1 LVSLKILFPFVGDSV
16 GGSHNSIL
24 ELYYCLK
31 KTSVVPII
39 VIHNKGPLA
48 DYLDELK
55 IPYEFLIVNKLA
67 GESPNI
73 LKVIFGIFSNF
84 FIIKKFLKVHNFD
97 IVHGNDLRINLSWSL
112 PTRILKLHYIW
123 HQRTTMSNSLLW
135 MLSSFLSNHIVAI
148 SSHVYQSL
156 PSNIP
161 LTKKSL
167 VLNPFNVEKIYDKKD
182 SRKWVNA
189 LYKIPEDTILFGY
202 VGRLITWKNVDV
214 LIRYFNHFIKNK
226 NKSIH
231 LLIVGTGSKE
241 YVDKLK
247 NIALKLGIDNKVI
260 FVGFSSESLRIIASL
275 DLLISSSNNEPFGRT
290 IVEAMIQ
297 NTSVL
302 AAYGAGHNE
311 TINPGI
317 TGYLYKHESLEDFSK
332 QCDSNLNNKVEKE
345 KIIKN
350 ANESVFLKY
359 SSFQHAEA
367 ILKIYKSVIIK

>member
-1 LVSLKILFPFVGDSV
+1 MGSLKILFPFVGDSV

-24 ELYYCLK
+24 ELYHCLK
-31 KTSVVPII
+31 QTSVVPII

-48 DYLDELK
+48 DYLDDLK
-55 IPYEFLIVNKLA
+55 IPYEFLTVNKLA

-112 PTRILKLHYIW
+112 PTRISKLYYIW
-123 HQRTTMSNSLLW
+123 HQRTTMSSSLLW
-135 MLSSFLSNHIVAI
+135 MLSSLLSNHVVAI
-148 SSHVYQSL
+148 SGHVYQSL
-156 PSNIP
+156 PRNIP
-161 LTKKSL
+161 LSKKSL
-167 VLNPFNVEKIYDKKD
+167 VLNPFNVKKIYDKKD

-202 VGRLITWKNVDV
+202 IGRLITWKNVDV
-214 LIRYFNHFIKNK
+214 LIRYFSHFINNQ

-297 NTSVL
+297 KTPVL
-302 AAYGAGHNE
+302 AAYGGGHNE
-311 TINPGI
+311 TINPSI
-317 TGYLYKHESLEDFSK
+317 TGYLYKHESLEDFCLK
-332 QCDSNLNNKVEKE
+332 CDLNVNDEVQNEQM
-345 KIIKN
+345 IKT
-350 ANESVFLKY
+350 AHDLACIKY
-359 SSFQHAEA
+359 SSLKHSEA
-367 ILKIYKSVIIK
+367 ILDIYKFVMTK

>member
-1 LVSLKILFPFVGDSV
+1 MLVIRPRGGLCNYLRHVFGWYSYARSIDSQLVVIWEETCYCNGFFLDYFKEIDGITFLRDNGETYEFASNGWHGPHSPGICQLHHLKLRKYMIKIIKRRIKKINGINKGWVDVGRKNINGNVVVKQKKIITSGLERKKIIIKV
-16 GGSHNSIL
+16 KNSKNSKNGKNGKNGNR
-24 ELYYCLK
+24 LK
-31 KTSVVPII
+31 KEKKVKKLKNKYNSVHI
-39 VIHNKGPLA
+39 
-48 DYLDELK
+48 
-55 IPYEFLIVNKLA
+55 
-67 GESPNI
+67 
-73 LKVIFGIFSNF
+73 
-84 FIIKKFLKVHNFD
+84 
-97 IVHGNDLRINLSWSL
+97 R
-112 PTRILKLHYIW
+112 
-123 HQRTTMSNSLLW
+123 RTD
-135 MLSSFLSNHIVAI
+135 HIGFA
-148 SSHVYQSL
+148 
-156 PSNIP
+156 
-161 LTKKSL
+161 KSR
-167 VLNPFNVEKIYDKKD
+167 NGFTYDKEF
-182 SRKWVNA
+182 NTF
-189 LYKIPEDTILFGY
+189 I
-202 VGRLITWKNVDV
+202 KNK
-214 LIRYFNHFIKNK
+214 NKNK